1 MILINNNYLKV
12 NKINVVEQKQ
22 EFNKKVKVKIVDNV
36 KENKGESKEIIPKEN
51 KKDNTNNENN
61 DKDFKEQ
68 NNKGKEKIK
77 KENND
82 KKKSINK
89 KIRLLIIIKVYI
101 NIILIQNIKILFFII
116 YNSL

>member
-89 KIRLLIIIKVYI
+89 KIRLLIIKKLLKKI
-101 NIILIQNIKILFFII
+101 NLNKNNKKLFFLI
-116 YNSL
+116 NN